1 HKYLDQQRELGKLLG
16 KEDEVKSWEDKWK
29 SQTKKDG
36 QEIKD
41 KIGEDATVSI
51 FDEFDKKLYTYGD
64 NWGRGGEVLYQAFGL
79 KMQPEQQKL
88 TAKAG
93 WAEV

>member
-1 HKYLDQQRELGKLLG
+1 
-16 KEDEVKSWEDKWK
+16 VKSWEDKWK

-51 FDEFDKKLYTYGD
+51 FDVYLIISLILFVDLNTY
-64 NWGRGGEVLYQAFGL
+64 VYHSHTQL
-79 KMQPEQQKL
+79 
-88 TAKAG
+88 
-93 WAEV
+93 